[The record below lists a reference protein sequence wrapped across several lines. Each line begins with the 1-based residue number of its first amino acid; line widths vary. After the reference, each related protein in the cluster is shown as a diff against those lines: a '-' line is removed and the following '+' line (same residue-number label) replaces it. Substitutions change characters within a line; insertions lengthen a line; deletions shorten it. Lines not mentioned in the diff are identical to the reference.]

1 MSDFLEKVGLY
12 MVGKVGWPV
21 LLWTGSRVAGP
32 LLSGGPVGPVRGILL
47 STAAIGTTIV
57 VAAKPEEALDFVL
70 RGIATTANVTSQV
83 LGVAA
88 NQIRALEKVDLEK
101 IMNKPFEYFNS
112 NSPNDSKGGP
122 GGPPGPLQIAPPP
135 PLVPKDYTLSNF
147 PYFLTGPALFL
158 NNPDVDPYLQA
169 YYNLD
174 IDIVSMILADHQLP
188 QLELVRDI
196 YVQRIRQNHPDK
208 GGSSAT
214 AAKLNDS
221 YATIKALMQSPD
233 DQFDLIQPVLQY
245 FHKSSFPPTPY
256 IILFCAGGFLS
267 ILLLR

>member
-1 MSDFLEKVGLY
+1 M
-12 MVGKVGWPV
+12 
-21 LLWTGSRVAGP
+21 
-32 LLSGGPVGPVRGILL
+32 
-47 STAAIGTTIV
+47 
-57 VAAKPEEALDFVL
+57 
-70 RGIATTANVTSQV
+70 
-83 LGVAA
+83 
-88 NQIRALEKVDLEK
+88 
-101 IMNKPFEYFNS
+101 
-112 NSPNDSKGGP
+112 
-122 GGPPGPLQIAPPP
+122 
-135 PLVPKDYTLSNF
+135 
-147 PYFLTGPALFL
+147 
-158 NNPDVDPYLQA
+158 DPYLQA

-256 IILFCAGGFLS
+256 IILFCAGGFLT